1 MVESSGSSSS
11 RVGQRKRP
19 HQQSPP
25 AEEKMMKE
33 RGAPLGGG
41 QARGRRLWG
50 LLRRGFRRAVEKMKN
65 EEMKTLHLSHGLQHQ
80 CRIVLPS
87 PVRHVTYDLQ
97 RRAFVV
103 LDAANTLHLLTEDGC
118 CRDRVKGLA
127 TMTGIL
133 YASHV
138 NQFVAWFTGG
148 LQVLDSHFQL
158 LSQVPSAL
166 PIRCGIYSKQL
177 NRIVTAG
184 DGNLTLWSF
193 RYGSRSL
200 QCRASVSASL
210 GPTDLF
216 VRLALD
222 TGSTSEPHRCFASC
236 ATGVATFD
244 ISRGNLLAFRTK
256 LHSRE
261 ITDLAY
267 CEAIGCVITTSR
279 DTTIKVWNKE
289 WHIQIVFVGHTAP
302 VIAVTI
308 YPHRPLIFSASQDGT
323 IRTWNLNTVDQVDQV
338 HVSEPVE
345 SLDTHTNSHVFSI
358 SGCTLNLWKINQL
371 YSLYTVLGSPARRL
385 SCFDLRLLGNF
396 PVRILCLCQDSTVQL
411 LEAQGGAPV
420 SVLSLDEYSPA
431 REVAYC
437 LPRETLFVLL
447 KQGHVLRV
455 NAATSLMTVKRCF
468 SSSLWESK
476 PCCILLYS
484 HVVEPDKVYAT
495 WLEVTQNQG
504 YRRKWQKSTINM
516 QDRNRFLPI
525 LGHKNGSLSVID
537 WFSGRVQYTVEAH
550 NPERV
555 TALAE
560 YTTQIC
566 VLSAGAD
573 LTVKMWRLFPYTE
586 ESLLLLLCFSCA
598 SPAWHMCF
606 LGETLAVAFQDP
618 ETVTYSIVHYNLM
631 EQTRSE
637 HRPEDDAQD
646 DITGLCCCPNLQLFA
661 SSSRDGSV
669 KIWDH
674 KNRLLRHLKLNTIP
688 ESLAFAN
695 HKGDLL
701 VGLEQHLY
709 LIPHTKYLPSYYQMQ
724 LLWAKFLEP
733 LQDVSLPMS
742 PSSFEAL
749 VQENNRRLMQELPVK
764 ESESSVSD
772 IFQVPLKESREVR
785 EAKLKIEGIAQ
796 LVERNRDLQLL
807 QEGKISSAKKRPLTK
822 EMREEAFG
830 RYLGFFYKEQLNL
843 EVIPEEDPF
852 DADEVLE
859 FLGQMDPISAL
870 HGPAISHM
878 FLKGFT
884 KPRSLEMSSSLFA
897 DISPSLRFTSSL
909 AVPGTLQVKRKKVD
923 AGAAPSSARM
933 QETPSPGR
941 AEAALTQEA
950 PETIRPLSARGGRHG
965 YQPDLRGPSE
975 EAPTLAERLSPVK
988 TFEALVSVIPETP
1001 SSPSPSRRFKSEK
1014 SVLFRGPV
1022 SVQPSQE
1029 TQTSPP
1035 STSRLKSPQPS
1046 AIVKGFFP
1054 ERPSSSQGSL
1064 VELKSQSLQLPRI
1077 SSGFIPNSVVVQQL
1091 HTLDLLEAEKLVKV
1105 IRPKKV
1111 SESSSKASLM
1121 WTFEEDELSEEEP
1134 WIVGLET
1141 TSKSWI
1147 TPAKE
1152 DAPSTKQSVPGI
1164 FLTQLDESQYAEPQ
1178 VTVPGFV
1185 LPFVDQE
1192 WFQNLF
1198 PEGVRPEMPLKAL
1211 VRKLQETLL
1220 TSDFHTKT
1228 EVLGAIAYLEDQL
1241 EDKTKRWIQ
1250 YTLFEV
1256 LNQEGNTPSLQE
1268 KSQKKFI
1275 LAALRVLLHL
1285 DKDSLDLMVELMSC
1299 YLLAAPSIR
1308 AVFKEMF
1315 KELGLQDPHNF
1326 FFREMNSWM
1335 VGTEDSKEAVRKLSR
1350 EWLEDK
1356 IRIFKEHRARL
1367 WEEEA
1372 TSGMKL
1378 SVDTGHKTQERKR
1391 LEKSRK
1397 KPRKLAG
1404 KPAKA
1409 THKTQEETESEEEW
1423 RGTQSLEDHQKPI
1436 RPIDAI
1442 QHFTEQQLERDLEKL
1457 KEAVPLRADSPRDT
1471 VLALPPPQKSKAILR
1486 LGETNAMLRTRIA
1499 ARSYF
1504 PFILPR
1510 YLMKGFVPFVK
1521 LPLPKVTLQPFPS
1534 LSKRPEPPRTFT
1546 ARQQLVHKYF
1556 IPRFSYANSYP

>member
-25 AEEKMMKE
+25 AEEEMKKE
-33 RGAPLGGG
+33 QGAPLRAG
-41 QARGRRLWG
+41 QARGRRLWA

-87 PVRHVTYDLQ
+87 PVRHVTHDLQ

-118 CRDRVKGLA
+118 CRESVKGLA
-127 TMTGIL
+127 PMTGIL

-148 LQVLDSHFQL
+148 LQVLDSNFQL
-158 LSQVPSAL
+158 LSQVPSSL

-200 QCRASVSASL
+200 QCRASVSTGL

-222 TGSTSEPHRCFASC
+222 TGSLSEPHRCFASC

-244 ISRGNLLAFRTK
+244 ISRGSLLAFSTK

-267 CEAIGCVITTSR
+267 CEAIGCVITASR

-302 VIAVTI
+302 VVAVSI
-308 YPHRPLIFSASQDGT
+308 YPRRPLIFSASQDGT
-323 IRTWNLNTVDQVDQV
+323 IRTWNLNTIDQVDQV

-345 SLDTHTNSHVFSI
+345 SLDTHTSSHVFSI

-371 YSLYTVLGSPARRL
+371 YSLYTALGSPVKRL
-385 SCFDLRLLGNF
+385 SCIDLSLLGNF
-396 PVRILCLCQDSTVQL
+396 PARILCLCRDSTVQL
-411 LEAQGGAPV
+411 LEAQSGAPV
-420 SVLSLDEYSPA
+420 SILSLDQYSPA
-431 REVAYC
+431 RDVAYC

-447 KQGHVLRV
+447 EQGQVLRV
-455 NAATSLMTVKRCF
+455 NAATSPMTVKRSF
-468 SSSLWESK
+468 SSSFWDSK

-484 HVVEPDKVYAT
+484 HVVEAEKVQAT
-495 WLEVTQNQG
+495 WLEVIQNQG
-504 YRRKWQKSTINM
+504 YRKNWQKSTINM

-586 ESLLLLLCFSCA
+586 ESLLLLLCISCA

-637 HRPEDDAQD
+637 HGPEDDAQD

-674 KNRLLRHLKLNTIP
+674 KNKLIRHLKLNTIP

-709 LIPHTKYLPSYYQMQ
+709 LIPHTQYLPSYYQMQ

-742 PSSFEAL
+742 PSTFEAL
-749 VQENNRRLMQELPVK
+749 VQENDRRLRQELPVEK
-764 ESESSVSD
+764 SESSVSST
-772 IFQVPLKESREVR
+772 FQVPLKESKEVR
-785 EAKLKIEGIAQ
+785 EARLKQEGIAQ
-796 LVERNRDLQLL
+796 VAERNRDLQLL
-807 QEGKISSAKKRPLTK
+807 QEGKLSRAKRGPLSK
-822 EMREEAFG
+822 EMQEEAFR

-843 EVIPEEDPF
+843 QIPEEDPF

-859 FLGQMDPISAL
+859 SLAQMDPLSAL
-870 HGPAISHM
+870 RGPAISRM
-878 FLKGFT
+878 FLGGFT
-884 KPRSLEMSSSLFA
+884 KPRSLEMGSSLFV
-897 DISPSLRFTSSL
+897 DISPSLRCTSSL
-909 AVPGTLQVKRKKVD
+909 AVPGSLQVKRKKVEICAGPSSAQMQETPPLGK
-923 AGAAPSSARM
+923 AGAAP
-933 QETPSPGR
+933 
-941 AEAALTQEA
+941 TQEA
-950 PETIRPLSARGGRHG
+950 PEALRPLSVGGSRQG
-965 YQPDLRGPSE
+965 FQPRQRGPEEE
-975 EAPTLAERLSPVK
+975 EAAMPAERLSPVK
-988 TFEALVSVIPETP
+988 TLGSLVSVTSETP
-1001 SSPSPSRRFKSEK
+1001 SVPSPTRHFKSEK
-1014 SVLFRGPV
+1014 
-1022 SVQPSQE
+1022 
-1029 TQTSPP
+1029 
-1035 STSRLKSPQPS
+1035 
-1046 AIVKGFFP
+1046 
-1054 ERPSSSQGSL
+1054 
-1064 VELKSQSLQLPRI
+1064 ELKSLQLPKI

-1091 HTLDLLEAEKLVKV
+1091 HTADLLEGEKLVKV
-1105 IRPKKV
+1105 IGPQKV
-1111 SESSSKASLM
+1111 SQSSSKASSV
-1121 WTFEEDELSEEEP
+1121 WTFEEDEVSEEEP
-1134 WIVGLET
+1134 WLVGQESS
-1141 TSKSWI
+1141 SKSWI
-1147 TPAKE
+1147 RPAKE
-1152 DAPSTKQSVPGI
+1152 DAPSTKQSLPGV

-1178 VTVPGFV
+1178 EALPAFV
-1185 LPFVDQE
+1185 LPFVGQE

-1198 PEGVRPEMPLKAL
+1198 PEGVRPEMPLHAL
-1211 VRKLQETLL
+1211 VRKLQQSLV
-1220 TSDFHTKT
+1220 TSDFHIKT
-1228 EVLGAIAYLEDQL
+1228 EVLGAITYLEDQL
-1241 EDKTKRWIQ
+1241 EDKAKRWIQ

-1268 KSQKKFI
+1268 KSQEQFI
-1275 LAALRVLLHL
+1275 LAALRVLLDL
-1285 DKDSLDLMVELMSC
+1285 DKDSLDLMVELMCC
-1299 YLLAAPSIR
+1299 YLLAAPYAR
-1308 AVFKEMF
+1308 AVFKRMF
-1315 KELGLQDPHNF
+1315 QELGLQDPHNF
-1326 FFREMNSWM
+1326 FFKEMNSWM
-1335 VGTEDSKEAVRKLSR
+1335 VEMGDPKEAVRKLSR
-1350 EWLEDK
+1350 EWLEEK
-1356 IRIFKEHRARL
+1356 IRIFKEHRTRQ

-1372 TSGMKL
+1372 VSGKQLPLDTS
-1378 SVDTGHKTQERKR
+1378 HKIQGRKR
-1391 LEKSRK
+1391 LEKSHK
-1397 KPRKLAG
+1397 KPRKQAG
-1404 KPAKA
+1404 KLAKA
-1409 THKTQEETESEEEW
+1409 AHKSHHTPRAPQTL
-1423 RGTQSLEDHQKPI
+1423 G
-1436 RPIDAI
+1436 
-1442 QHFTEQQLERDLEKL
+1442 HF
-1457 KEAVPLRADSPRDT
+1457 
-1471 VLALPPPQKSKAILR
+1471 
-1486 LGETNAMLRTRIA
+1486 
-1499 ARSYF
+1499 RSG
-1504 PFILPR
+1504 L
-1510 YLMKGFVPFVK
+1510 L
-1521 LPLPKVTLQPFPS
+1521 
-1534 LSKRPEPPRTFT
+1534 
-1546 ARQQLVHKYF
+1546 
-1556 IPRFSYANSYP
+1556 